1 MLTDV
6 SEDLDLSY
14 LSKIDMGVGSCSLG
28 RSRWRHMT
36 DRGASAGTV
45 TRECAMADLGAKYV
59 VDVGSRSH
67 RCGELYGRMLFAWIG
82 ML

>member
-36 DRGASAGTV
+36 DKGGKRRNDDKGMRDG
-45 TRECAMADLGAKYV
+45 R
-59 VDVGSRSH
+59 SRS
-67 RCGELYGRMLFAWIG
+67 
-82 ML
+82 